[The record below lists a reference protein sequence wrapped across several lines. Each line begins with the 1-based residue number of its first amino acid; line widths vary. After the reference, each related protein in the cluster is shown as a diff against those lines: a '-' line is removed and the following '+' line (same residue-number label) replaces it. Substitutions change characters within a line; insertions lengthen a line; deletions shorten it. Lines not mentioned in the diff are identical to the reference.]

1 MSSGASFSQAE
12 SAEGVTIRPEG
23 RWTLASV
30 AELNA
35 AIRQL
40 KPRGPKVAVD
50 MDGLESLDTA
60 GAVVL
65 YHAMRRWRKAGLTC
79 QVVGGRQNHLDL
91 LRLVT
96 ENERDLAPPPP
107 GRPAAIVML
116 ERVGAAT
123 MAALDEARTF
133 TAFIGL
139 TIERA
144 ILAAAAPWKFRW
156 TAMVYHMEQ
165 TGLNALPIVGLVS
178 FLIGV
183 VMAYQ
188 GAVQLR
194 SFGAQIYTVDLLAVS
209 ILRELGVLL
218 TAILVAGRSGS
229 AFTAEIGAMK
239 FREEIDA
246 MRVLGINPVDALV
259 LPRLVALLLTL
270 PVLAFFANI
279 MGLLGGALLCWAT
292 LDISPQVFLD
302 RLSVT
307 NPWHYYTGLIKAPCF
322 AAVVAL
328 VGCHEGFQVS
338 GRAESVGRMTTK
350 SVVESI
356 FLVIIIDAGFS
367 IFFNVLG
374 V

>member
-1 MSSGASFSQAE
+1 MSGAGFSQIE
-12 SAEGVTIRPEG
+12 SPEGLRIQAEG
-23 RWTLASV
+23 RWTVAAV
-30 AELNA
+30 AEINA

-40 KPRGPKVAVD
+40 KPRGPKVAVELD
-50 MDGLESLDTA
+50 KLEGLDTA

-65 YHAMRRWRKAGLTC
+65 YHAMRRWRKAGLAC
-79 QVVGGRQNHLDL
+79 QVVGGQQNHLDL

-96 ENERDLAPPPP
+96 DNERDLVPPPP
-107 GRPAAIVML
+107 ERHPALVML

-123 MAALDEARTF
+123 MEVVGEAR
-133 TAFIGL
+133 AFVAFLGL

-144 ILAAAAPWKFRW
+144 LRVGATPWRFRW
-156 TAMVYHMEQ
+156 TAMVHHMEQ
-165 TGLNALPIVGLVS
+165 TGLNALPIIGLVS

-218 TAILVAGRSGS
+218 TAIIVAGRSGS

-259 LPRLVALLLTL
+259 LPRLAALVLTL
-270 PVLAFFANI
+270 PALAFFANI

-292 LDISPQVFLD
+292 LDISPQVFID

-307 NPWHYYTGLIKAPCF
+307 KPWHYYTGLIKAPCF
-322 AAVVAL
+322 AAVIAL

-350 SVVESI
+350 SVVEAI
-356 FLVIIIDAGFS
+356 FMVIIIDAGFS
-367 IFFNVLG
+367 ILFNVLG

>member
-1 MSSGASFSQAE
+1 MPGAGFTQAE
-12 SAEGVTIRPEG
+12 SAEGFRVRPEG
-23 RWTLASV
+23 RWTVASV
-30 AELNA
+30 AEINA
-35 AIRQL
+35 AIRRL
-40 KPRGPKVAVD
+40 KPRGPKVDVELD
-50 MDGLESLDTA
+50 DLESLDTA

-65 YHAMRRWRKAGLTC
+65 YHAMRRWRKAGLAC
-79 QVVGGRQNHLDL
+79 QVVGGRESHLDL

-96 ENERDLAPPPP
+96 ANEKDLAPPPP
-107 GRPAAIVML
+107 ERHPAVAVL
-116 ERVGAAT
+116 ERIGAAT
-123 MAALDEARTF
+123 AAAAEEARTF
-133 TAFIGL
+133 VSFIGL
-139 TIERA
+139 VVERVFRIA
-144 ILAAAAPWKFRW
+144 STPWRFRW
-156 TAMVYHMEQ
+156 TAMVHHMEQ
-165 TGLNALPIVGLVS
+165 TGLNALPIIGLVS

-209 ILRELGVLL
+209 ILREFGVLL
-218 TAILVAGRSGS
+218 TAIIVAGRSGS

-259 LPRLVALLLTL
+259 LPRMIALLLTL
-270 PVLAFFANI
+270 PVLAFFANV
-279 MGLLGGALLCWAT
+279 MGLLGGGLLCWAT
-292 LDISPQVFLD
+292 LDISPDVFID

-307 NPWHYYTGLIKAPCF
+307 KPWHYYTGLIKAPCF
-322 AAVVAL
+322 AIIIAL

-356 FLVIIIDAGFS
+356 FLVIIVDAGFS
-367 IFFNVLG
+367 ILFNVVG

>member
-1 MSSGASFSQAE
+1 MPGAGFTQAE
-12 SAEGVTIRPEG
+12 SADGLRIRPEG
-23 RWTLASV
+23 RWTV
-30 AELNA
+30 ATVGDLNA
-35 AIRQL
+35 AIRRL
-40 KPRGPKVAVD
+40 KPRGARVAVELD
-50 MDGLESLDTA
+50 DLEALDTA
-60 GAVVL
+60 GAAVL
-65 YHAMRRWRKAGLTC
+65 YHAMRRWRKAGVAC
-79 QVVGGRQNHLDL
+79 EVVGGRENHLGL

-96 ENERDLAPPPP
+96 ANERDLAPLPPQ
-107 GRPAAIVML
+107 RHPAVAML
-116 ERVGAAT
+116 ERLGVGT
-123 MAALDEARTF
+123 MAVVDEARTF
-133 TAFIGL
+133 VSFLGL
-139 TIERA
+139 TLERA
-144 ILAAAAPWKFRW
+144 VRIAPTPWRFRW
-156 TAMVYHMEQ
+156 TAMIHHMEQ
-165 TGLNALPIVGLVS
+165 SGLNAVPIIGLVS

-209 ILRELGVLL
+209 ILREFGVLL
-218 TAILVAGRSGS
+218 TAIIVAGRSGS

-239 FREEIDA
+239 FREEVDA

-259 LPRLVALLLTL
+259 LPRLFALLLTL

-279 MGLLGGALLCWAT
+279 MALLGGGLLCWAT
-292 LDISPQVFLD
+292 LDISPQVFID
-302 RLSVT
+302 RLSIT
-307 NPWHYYTGLIKAPCF
+307 KPWHYYTGLIKAPCF
-322 AAVVAL
+322 AAVIAM
-328 VGCHEGFQVS
+328 VGCHEGFQVT